1 MALAALASAVSGT
14 SDLPVA
20 SDAQRQHLHALA
32 TTMYG
37 YRSQLDYPPGDRRD
51 GRDSYS
57 FHLTEQQALHVLHDG
72 GRLQF
77 DCSEF
82 DAWLLKC
89 SGLWPWSS
97 PGYTGSHLASLPH
110 YSDPRAAFVGALVVF
125 GPGTGHH
132 EAMVYTPDPK
142 GGNPMCVSHG
152 RPGLD
157 IMRLKDIA
165 RYQPPGVTMLSIAH
179 L

>member
-1 MALAALASAVSGT
+1 LAT
-14 SDLPVA
+14 
-20 SDAQRQHLHALA
+20 DAQRKHLHALA
-32 TTMYG
+32 TELYK
-37 YRSQLDYPPGDRRD
+37 YRGQLDYPPGDRRD
-51 GRDSYS
+51 GRDWYS
-57 FHLTEQQALHVLHDG
+57 FHLTETQALTILKHG

-89 SGLWPWSS
+89 AGLWPWSS
-97 PGYTGSHLASLPH
+97 PGWTGSHLATLPH

-125 GPGTGHH
+125 GPGGGHH

-142 GGNPMCVSHG
+142 NGNPMIVSHG

-157 IMRLKDIA
+157 LIRLRDEAA
-165 RYQPPGVTMLSIAH
+165 RQPPGITMLSIAH